1 MTWFPWAR
9 TVRPVGRSRQAARPC
24 ELRWMPAQELV
35 RTGPRCRL
43 FDREASVFTEKPISV
58 CGVQIALG
66 QEQYF
71 VSINYDYGARA
82 QAALRW
88 AMAATC
94 ERERLSWVRVALAW
108 QDLDRGDE
116 GATISIASMY
126 SLSFAGNW
134 SASVLPSDH
143 PTQRLVRM
151 LRSPAEC
158 QLCGAFRIIKRRVHP
173 PAAR

>member
-1 MTWFPWAR
+1 MRWADFADKPLDLVNCRGCWLKSWFALDR
-9 TVRPVGRSRQAARPC
+9 DAGYSTARPVFLRRNRFRFAEFRSLLGRS
-24 ELRWMPAQELV
+24 
-35 RTGPRCRL
+35 
-43 FDREASVFTEKPISV
+43 S
-58 CGVQIALG
+58 
-66 QEQYF
+66 YF

-116 GATISIASMY
+116 DATISIASMY
-126 SLSFAGNW
+126 SLSFA
-134 SASVLPSDH
+134 AVLPSDH
-143 PTQRLVRM
+143 PRPTACEDADKPRRASTLQGF
-151 LRSPAEC
+151 
-158 QLCGAFRIIKRRVHP
+158 QIIKRRVHP